1 MVRNNDFWSE
11 ESGAAATEY
20 ALMVGLIA
28 LVIAGTLNVFGSSVL
43 GLFTFGRIADIIG
56 GAS

>member
-1 MVRNNDFWSE
+1 MLRINDFWSE

-28 LVIAGTLNVFGSSVL
+28 LVIAATLTTFGNSVL
-43 GLFTFGRIADIIG
+43 GLFTFGRIADTI
-56 GAS
+56 ASAS